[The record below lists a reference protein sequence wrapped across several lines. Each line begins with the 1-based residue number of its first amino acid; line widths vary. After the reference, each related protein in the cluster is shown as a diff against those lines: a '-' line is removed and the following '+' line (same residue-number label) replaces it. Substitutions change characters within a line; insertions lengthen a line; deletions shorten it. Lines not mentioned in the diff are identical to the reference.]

1 MGYALIFGIG
11 IGILYDLFR
20 IARLLFRSG
29 KTAVV
34 AEDIIFFALSAL
46 LMSIFLFT
54 FHSGV
59 LRLYI
64 FLCAAAGAALW
75 YMTFGRIL
83 YRLWRRAADR
93 IRRCV
98 AVLSAP
104 LRRKWQKTRQ
114 KWQEKI
120 QKKRK
125 IKQKSAKK
133 PFLFHKKYS
142 IIEGSKYAYVQKER
156 EVNRHVQ
163 KT

>member
-104 LRRKWQKTRQ
+104 LRRKWQ
-114 KWQEKI
+114 EKI
-120 QKKRK
+120 RKKRK
-125 IKQKSAKK
+125 TKQKSAKK

-142 IIEGSKYAYVQKER
+142 IMEGSKYAYVQKER